1 MILVLLSLGAGD
13 LKSGFASVRVEIR
26 KPFDSFEEKLTASL
40 PPAPELSEL
49 YWTWKQEYL
58 NLMSLS
64 VAKPRIQVLPTGIT
78 HGSDHNFQESCEEIG
93 LKLNH
98 WLNTPSFAA
107 VEKRLRTKLSTQD
120 EILVLVDTEDETLQR
135 LPWHLWNFWQD
146 YPHVEIGLSASEYT
160 CVSRSHPRG
169 TQVRILA
176 VLGNSDGIDVS
187 SDRASL
193 RNLLNAEVEFLVEP
207 DSQTFNQALWDEKGW
222 DILFFAG
229 HSNTDQRRGYLKI
242 NSTPSGNISIET
254 LKYALRNSCSK
265 GLQLGIFNSCDG
277 IGLAANLAD
286 LNIPQTIFMRELVPD
301 QVAQEFLKLLLPSY
315 RQGKSLVSSLR
326 EAREKLYSLEP
337 RFLCAS
343 WLPLLYQN
351 PSACPKQ
358 WSDLGR
364 PLILGDQSPY
374 LGLLAFTEKE
384 AVFFKG
390 RETLTE
396 QLYRA
401 VVAKPLTAVVGASG
415 SGKSS
420 LVFAGLVPH
429 LRQQGNW
436 AIVDFRPGKNP
447 MISLVAAL
455 SEFVDKNIN
464 AANLADKP
472 DLLHTLLTKY
482 FTEQVDRRLLLIINQ
497 FEEIYSLCED
507 VKVREFFLQ
516 QLLDALRKLPN
527 FKIVITLRADFIQEA
542 ISYRP
547 LADAL
552 QYADIKV
559 SPMNRKE
566 LKEAIILPAQ
576 LMGVSLEKGL
586 VDRLLNDVGDEPS
599 NLALLE
605 FTLTQLWEKRH
616 DQTLTYQAYEE
627 IGGLK
632 QALSNYADQIY
643 NELSTEEKKV
653 AQQIFIVL
661 VRVNEESEPSRRQ
674 VNKQDLLNFSQY
686 EATLV
691 LDKLAQ
697 AKLVV
702 IRSLETKT
710 QTTIVVD
717 LAHEALIHHWHLLH
731 NWVEIN
737 RDNLRLAQRLETE
750 AKQWREKTKVYS
762 QEFLLKGYR
771 LREAKDFVAKWGN
784 TIALS
789 KNVYEFIE
797 ISKKQTN
804 RSRLIK
810 WTSIGITTASV
821 ITGLFMLGF
830 LRYHRYWN
838 GTIQRIQ
845 TVDFNILSH
854 LLPYKLSVALL
865 KQDEQEIQKIINS
878 NYGLSGI
885 VVTNCTEETKECVNQ
900 NILYITRSK
909 RDWKQNLTTE
919 ELINHPYDILRDP
932 PPFATENVYPSP
944 RQLDRQP
951 TGKLNPG
958 KIIGRVYYIRQ
969 PPPTFTESLFHFLF

>member
-13 LKSGFASVRVEIR
+13 LRSGFASVRVEVR

-49 YWTWKQEYL
+49 YRTWKQEYL

-78 HGSDHNFQESCEEIG
+78 HGSDHNFKESCEEID
-93 LKLNH
+93 LKLNQ
-98 WLNTPSFAA
+98 WLNTSSFAA
-107 VEKRLRTKLSTQD
+107 VEKRLRTTLSKED

-135 LPWHLWNFWQD
+135 LPWHLWDFWQD
-146 YPHVEIGLSASEYT
+146 YPHAEIGLSASEYT
-160 CVSRSHPRG
+160 CVSQSHPKG

-176 VLGNSDGIDVS
+176 VLGNSQGIDIN
-187 SDRASL
+187 SDRDSLAS
-193 RNLLNAEVEFLVEP
+193 LLNAEVEFLIEP
-207 DSQTFNQALWDEKGW
+207 DSQTLNQALWDEKGW

-242 NSTPSGNISIET
+242 NSTPSGNISIYELKYS
-254 LKYALRNSCSK
+254 LKYACSN

-277 IGLAANLAD
+277 IGLAANLAEF
-286 LNIPQTIFMRELVPD
+286 NIPQTIFMRELVPD

-326 EAREKLYSLEP
+326 EAREKLHSLEP

-351 PSACPKQ
+351 PSTRQKQ

-374 LGLLAFTEKE
+374 RGLLAFTEKE

-420 LVFAGLVPH
+420 LVFSGLVPH
-429 LRQQGNW
+429 LRLEKNW
-436 AIVDFRPGKNP
+436 EIVDFRPGKNP

-455 SEFVDKNIN
+455 SELVDRNIS
-464 AANLADKP
+464 AANWAEKP
-472 DLLHTLLTKY
+472 DLFQTLLTKY
-482 FTEQVDRRLLLIINQ
+482 FTEKVDTRLLLIINQ

-507 VKVREFFLQ
+507 VKQREFFLEE
-516 QLLDALRKLPN
+516 LLEALRKLPN
-527 FKIVITLRADFIQEA
+527 LKIVITLRADFIQEA
-542 ISYRP
+542 IAYRP

-559 SPMNRKE
+559 SPMNRQE

-576 LMGVSLEKGL
+576 LMGVTLETGL
-586 VDRLLNDVGDEPS
+586 VNRLLDEVADEPN

-616 DQTLTYQAYEE
+616 NQTLTHQAYEE

-632 QALSNYADQIY
+632 KALSNYADQIY
-643 NELSTEEKKV
+643 HQLSTKEKKV
-653 AQQIFIVL
+653 AQQIFIAL

-674 VNKQDLLNFSQY
+674 VNKEDLVKCCQDLGNS
-686 EATLV
+686 V

-702 IRSLETKT
+702 IGSLETT
-710 QTTIVVD
+710 SQTKIVVD

-737 RDNLRLAQRLETE
+737 RDSLRLAQRLEMD
-750 AKQWREKTKVYS
+750 AKHWREKTRVDAQYL
-762 QEFLLKGYR
+762 LLKGFR
-771 LREAKDFVAKWGN
+771 LREAEDFVAKSSEN
-784 TIALS
+784 ITLS
-789 KNVYEFIE
+789 NNVYEFIE
-797 ISKKQTN
+797 SSKKQHH

-810 WTSIGITTASV
+810 WGSIGTV
-821 ITGLFMLGF
+821 GVGLLTGLFI
-830 LRYHRYWN
+830 YTSIQHHRYWN
-838 GTIQRIQ
+838 GTIQRVQ

-854 LLPYKLSVALL
+854 LLPYKLSAAML
-865 KQDEQEIQKIINS
+865 KQDDQEIEKIINS

-885 VVTNCTEETKECVNQ
+885 VVTSCQEETTYCFNQ
-900 NILYITRSK
+900 KILYVTKSNRS
-909 RDWKQNLTTE
+909 WKQNLTIE
-919 ELINHPYDILRDP
+919 GLINHPYDILRDP
-932 PPFATENVYPSP
+932 PPFATESAYSNP
-944 RQLDRQP
+944 RQLDRKA
-951 TGKLNPG
+951 TGKVNEG

-969 PPPTFTESLFHFLF
+969 PSPTLTQKLFRLLF